1 MPKDSNEQVLSTI
14 QSIPFGNII
23 GGPLKACIL
32 AQGDATKTTFDY
44 IKQTAFNKSDV
55 EDGAFDPATVSFT
68 FVIDG
73 APKIMIVPLL
83 TIIPVPYISIEHVD
97 LSFTANITASQEN
110 KLEAH
115 YTAPRRNVDETEDM
129 TADFENLI
137 EVDIHATTADM
148 PSGLARI
155 LDIFNNQLI
164 QTEVVVTDE
173 LIRQR
178 EEEERLKKEKE
189 EKERREAEQREKDR
203 EDAERK
209 AEAEKNLKEAEK
221 KIRDMALGTLLVD
234 LKVSRILAECKL
246 GGQGN
251 AQKPAPKPAPRPT
264 PTPTPTPTPQPKPAP
279 SPTPTPSPKPTPE
292 PSPTPTPPRKPSQA
306 ERDNL
311 IRKYQEAVDNGDIT
325 KVKMLRVMM
334 KTILGKSDATRILRG
349 ANRPDAKLPFIIR
362 TTKSMAEHRDCE
374 FDPSLSIRQNINQL
388 AKRQHSSDNVLRAQ
402 LIYALETALKMYP
415 YNSQDTTGKS
425 RLNTA
430 LNKYKNRTN
439 GWYTFGDT
447 GIDGAFTAFVDNVIA
462 NEKKLNNSNS
472 GTSTNSRPSTST
484 GTTSTGSTTTS
495 GTSTNSRPSTSE
507 STVTRPTTNTVTRP
521 TTSETVTRPST
532 SSTVTRPTTNT
543 VTRPTT
549 SETVT
554 RPSTSSTVT
563 RPTTNTVTRPST
575 STTVTRPSTSTTV
588 TRPSTSSTVTR
599 PSTETSGSTN
609 TDPIKGRAIETNKE
623 LAEALKNKKNGST
636 EKNLANRRTKTRRS

>member
-1 MPKDSNEQVLSTI
+1 
-14 QSIPFGNII
+14 
-23 GGPLKACIL
+23 
-32 AQGDATKTTFDY
+32 
-44 IKQTAFNKSDV
+44 
-55 EDGAFDPATVSFT
+55 
-68 FVIDG
+68 
-73 APKIMIVPLL
+73 
-83 TIIPVPYISIEHVD
+83 
-97 LSFTANITASQEN
+97 
-110 KLEAH
+110 
-115 YTAPRRNVDETEDM
+115 
-129 TADFENLI
+129 
-137 EVDIHATTADM
+137 
-148 PSGLARI
+148 
-155 LDIFNNQLI
+155 
-164 QTEVVVTDE
+164 
-173 LIRQR
+173 
-178 EEEERLKKEKE
+178 
-189 EKERREAEQREKDR
+189 
-203 EDAERK
+203 
-209 AEAEKNLKEAEK
+209 
-221 KIRDMALGTLLVD
+221 
-234 LKVSRILAECKL
+234 
-246 GGQGN
+246 
-251 AQKPAPKPAPRPT
+251 
-264 PTPTPTPTPQPKPAP
+264 
-279 SPTPTPSPKPTPE
+279 
-292 PSPTPTPPRKPSQA
+292 
-306 ERDNL
+306 
-311 IRKYQEAVDNGDIT
+311 
-325 KVKMLRVMM
+325 MM

-362 TTKSMAEHRDCE
+362 TTKSMAEHRNCE

-439 GWYTFGDT
+439 GWYTFGKT

-484 GTTSTGSTTTS
+484 GTTSTGSTSTS

-575 STTVTRPSTSTTV
+575 SSTVTRPSTSNTV
-588 TRPSTSSTVTR
+588 TRPSTSNTVTR

-609 TDPIKGRAIETNKE
+609 TRPIKGRVIETNTK

>member
-164 QTEVVVTDE
+164 QTEIVETDE

-251 AQKPAPKPAPRPT
+251 APKPTPKPTPRPT
-264 PTPTPTPTPQPKPAP
+264 PTPTPTPTPQPKPTP
-279 SPTPTPSPKPTPE
+279 SPTPQPKPTPQ
-292 PSPTPTPPRKPSQA
+292 PSPTPTPPRKPSQT

-374 FDPSLSIRQNINQL
+374 FDPSLSIRQNISQL

-415 YNSQDTTGKS
+415 YNSQDTTGKN

-439 GWYTFGDT
+439 GWYTFGET

-472 GTSTNSRPSTST
+472 GTSTNT
-484 GTTSTGSTTTS
+484 
-495 GTSTNSRPSTSE
+495 RPSTSE

-521 TTSETVTRPST
+521 TTSNTVTRPST
-532 SSTVTRPTTNT
+532 SGTVTRPTTNTVTRPTTSNTVTRPSTSGTVTRPTTNT

-575 STTVTRPSTSTTV
+575 SSTV

-609 TDPIKGRAIETNKE
+609 TRPIKGRVIQTNTK
-623 LAEALKNKKNGST
+623 LVEALKNKKNGST
-636 EKNLANRRTKTRRS
+636 EKNLANRRTKTRKS

>member
-164 QTEVVVTDE
+164 QTEIVETDE

-251 AQKPAPKPAPRPT
+251 APKPEACAFTDADT
-264 PTPTPTPTPQPKPAP
+264 PTEAHAFAYTP
-279 SPTPTPSPKPTPE
+279 
-292 PSPTPTPPRKPSQA
+292 
-306 ERDNL
+306 
-311 IRKYQEAVDNGDIT
+311 
-325 KVKMLRVMM
+325 
-334 KTILGKSDATRILRG
+334 
-349 ANRPDAKLPFIIR
+349 
-362 TTKSMAEHRDCE
+362 
-374 FDPSLSIRQNINQL
+374 
-388 AKRQHSSDNVLRAQ
+388 
-402 LIYALETALKMYP
+402 
-415 YNSQDTTGKS
+415 
-425 RLNTA
+425 
-430 LNKYKNRTN
+430 
-439 GWYTFGDT
+439 
-447 GIDGAFTAFVDNVIA
+447 
-462 NEKKLNNSNS
+462 
-472 GTSTNSRPSTST
+472 
-484 GTTSTGSTTTS
+484 
-495 GTSTNSRPSTSE
+495 
-507 STVTRPTTNTVTRP
+507 
-521 TTSETVTRPST
+521 
-532 SSTVTRPTTNT
+532 
-543 VTRPTT
+543 
-549 SETVT
+549 
-554 RPSTSSTVT
+554 
-563 RPTTNTVTRPST
+563 
-575 STTVTRPSTSTTV
+575 
-588 TRPSTSSTVTR
+588 
-599 PSTETSGSTN
+599 
-609 TDPIKGRAIETNKE
+609 
-623 LAEALKNKKNGST
+623 AEAH
-636 EKNLANRRTKTRRS
+636 ARTFAHAPTQTFSG

>member
-164 QTEVVVTDE
+164 QTEIVETDE

-251 AQKPAPKPAPRPT
+251 APKPTPKPTPRPT
-264 PTPTPTPTPQPKPAP
+264 PTPTPTPTPQPKPTP
-279 SPTPTPSPKPTPE
+279 SPTPQPKPTPQ
-292 PSPTPTPPRKPSQA
+292 PSPTPTPPRKPSQT

-415 YNSQDTTGKS
+415 YNSQDTTGKN

-439 GWYTFGDT
+439 GWYTFGKT

-472 GTSTNSRPSTST
+472 GTSTNT
-484 GTTSTGSTTTS
+484 
-495 GTSTNSRPSTSE
+495 RPSTSE
-507 STVTRPTTNTVTRP
+507 STVTRPITNTVTRPTTSNTVTRPSTSGTVTRPTTNTVTRP
-521 TTSETVTRPST
+521 STSNTVTRPST
-532 SSTVTRPTTNT
+532 SGTVTRPTTNT

-575 STTVTRPSTSTTV
+575 SNTV

-609 TDPIKGRAIETNKE
+609 TDPIKGRVIQTNTK

-636 EKNLANRRTKTRRS
+636 EKNLGNRRTKTRRS

>member
-164 QTEVVVTDE
+164 QTEIVETDE

-251 AQKPAPKPAPRPT
+251 APKPTPKPTPRPT

-279 SPTPTPSPKPTPE
+279 QPAPQPKPTPQ
-292 PSPTPTPPRKPSQA
+292 PSPTPTPPRKPSQT

-374 FDPSLSIRQNINQL
+374 FDPSLSIRQNIDQL
-388 AKRQHSSDNVLRAQ
+388 ARRQHSSDNVLRAQ

-415 YNSQDTTGKS
+415 YNSQDTTGKN

-439 GWYTFGDT
+439 GWYTFGKT

-472 GTSTNSRPSTST
+472 GTSTNT
-484 GTTSTGSTTTS
+484 
-495 GTSTNSRPSTSE
+495 RPSTSE

-521 TTSETVTRPST
+521 TTSNTVTRPST
-532 SSTVTRPTTNT
+532 SGTVTRPTTNT

-575 STTVTRPSTSTTV
+575 SGTVTRPSTSSTVTRPTTNTV

-609 TDPIKGRAIETNKE
+609 TRPIKGRVIQTNTK
-623 LAEALKNKKNGST
+623 LVEALKNKKNEST
-636 EKNLANRRTKTRRS
+636 EKNLANRRTKTRKS

>member
-44 IKQTAFNKSDV
+44 IKQTAFNPSDV
-55 EDGAFDPATVSFT
+55 EKDAFDPATVSFT

-73 APKIMIVPLL
+73 AKKIMVVPLL
-83 TIIPVPYISIEHVD
+83 TVIPVPYISIEHVD

-164 QTEVVVTDE
+164 QTEIVETDE

-251 AQKPAPKPAPRPT
+251 APKPAPRPT

-311 IRKYQEAVDNGDIT
+311 IKKYQEAVDNGDIT

-349 ANRPDAKLPFIIR
+349 ANRPDVKLPFIIR
-362 TTKSMAEHRDCE
+362 TTKSMVEHRNCE

-415 YNSQDTTGKS
+415 YNSQDTTGKN

-462 NEKKLNNSNS
+462 NEKKLNNSNSGTSTNTRPSTSTGTTSTGSTTTSGTSTNSRPSASSGTTSSGSTTTS

-532 SSTVTRPTTNT
+532 SSTVQQLTR
-543 VTRPTT
+543 
-549 SETVT
+549 
-554 RPSTSSTVT
+554 
-563 RPTTNTVTRPST
+563 
-575 STTVTRPSTSTTV
+575 
-588 TRPSTSSTVTR
+588 
-599 PSTETSGSTN
+599 
-609 TDPIKGRAIETNKE
+609 
-623 LAEALKNKKNGST
+623 
-636 EKNLANRRTKTRRS
+636 

>member
-164 QTEVVVTDE
+164 QTEIVETDE

-251 AQKPAPKPAPRPT
+251 APKPAPKPVPRPT
-264 PTPTPTPTPQPKPAP
+264 PTPTPTPTPQPKPTPQPAPQPKPTP
-279 SPTPTPSPKPTPE
+279 SPTPQPKPTPE
-292 PSPTPTPPRKPSQA
+292 PSPTPPRKPSQT

-374 FDPSLSIRQNINQL
+374 FDPSLSIRQNISQL

-439 GWYTFGDT
+439 GWYTFGKT

-472 GTSTNSRPSTST
+472 GTSTNT
-484 GTTSTGSTTTS
+484 
-495 GTSTNSRPSTSE
+495 RPSTSE

-521 TTSETVTRPST
+521 TTSNTVTRPST
-532 SSTVTRPTTNT
+532 SGTVTRPTTNT

-575 STTVTRPSTSTTV
+575 S
-588 TRPSTSSTVTR
+588 STVTR

-609 TDPIKGRAIETNKE
+609 TNPIKGRVIQTNTK
-623 LAEALKNKKNGST
+623 LAEALKNKKNEST

>member
-164 QTEVVVTDE
+164 QTEIVETDE

-251 AQKPAPKPAPRPT
+251 APKPTPKPTPRPT
-264 PTPTPTPTPQPKPAP
+264 PTPTPTPTPQPKPTP
-279 SPTPTPSPKPTPE
+279 SPTPQPKPTPK
-292 PSPTPTPPRKPSQA
+292 PSPTPTPPRKPSQT

-311 IRKYQEAVDNGDIT
+311 IRKYQAAVDNGDIT

-374 FDPSLSIRQNINQL
+374 FDPSLSIRQNIDQL
-388 AKRQHSSDNVLRAQ
+388 ARRQHSSDNVLRAQ

-439 GWYTFGDT
+439 GWYTFGKT

-472 GTSTNSRPSTST
+472 GTSTNT
-484 GTTSTGSTTTS
+484 
-495 GTSTNSRPSTSE
+495 RPSTSE

-521 TTSETVTRPST
+521 TTSNTVTRPST
-532 SSTVTRPTTNT
+532 SGTVTRPTTNT

-575 STTVTRPSTSTTV
+575 S
-588 TRPSTSSTVTR
+588 STVTR

-609 TDPIKGRAIETNKE
+609 TRPIKGRVIQTNTK
-623 LAEALKNKKNGST
+623 LVEALKNKKNEST

>member
-164 QTEVVVTDE
+164 QTEIVETDE

-251 AQKPAPKPAPRPT
+251 APKPAPRPT
-264 PTPTPTPTPQPKPAP
+264 PTPTPTPTPQPKPVP
-279 SPTPTPSPKPTPE
+279 SPTPTPQPKPTPSPTPQPKPTPE
-292 PSPTPTPPRKPSQA
+292 PSPTPPRKPSQA

-362 TTKSMAEHRDCE
+362 TTKSMAEHRNCE
-374 FDPSLSIRQNINQL
+374 FDPSLSIRQNIDQL
-388 AKRQHSSDNVLRAQ
+388 ARRQHSSDNVLRAQ

-415 YNSQDTTGKS
+415 YNSQDTTGKN

-439 GWYTFGDT
+439 GWYTFGKT

-484 GTTSTGSTTTS
+484 GTTSTGSTSTS

-521 TTSETVTRPST
+521 TTSNTVTRPST
-532 SSTVTRPTTNT
+532 SGTVTRPTTNT
-543 VTRPTT
+543 VTRPST
-549 SETVT
+549 SNTVT

-575 STTVTRPSTSTTV
+575 S
-588 TRPSTSSTVTR
+588 STVTR

-609 TDPIKGRAIETNKE
+609 TRPIKGRVIQTNTK
-623 LAEALKNKKNGST
+623 LVEALKNKKNGST
-636 EKNLANRRTKTRRS
+636 EKNLANRRTKTRKS

>member
-164 QTEVVVTDE
+164 QTEIVETDE

-251 AQKPAPKPAPRPT
+251 APKPAPKPVPRPT
-264 PTPTPTPTPQPKPAP
+264 PTPTPTPTPQPKPTPQPAPQPKPTP
-279 SPTPTPSPKPTPE
+279 SPTPTPSPK
-292 PSPTPTPPRKPSQA
+292 PTPPRKPSQA

-311 IRKYQEAVDNGDIT
+311 IQKYQEAVDNGDIT

-334 KTILGKSDATRILRG
+334 KTILGKSDATKILRG

-362 TTKSMAEHRDCE
+362 TTKSMTEHRDCE

-415 YNSQDTTGKS
+415 YNSQDTTGKN

-439 GWYTFGDT
+439 GWYTFGKT

-472 GTSTNSRPSTST
+472 GTSTNSRPSTSK

-495 GTSTNSRPSTSE
+495 GTSTNTRPSTSE

-521 TTSETVTRPST
+521 ST
-532 SSTVTRPTTNT
+532 SN
-543 VTRPTT
+543 
-549 SETVT
+549 
-554 RPSTSSTVT
+554 
-563 RPTTNTVTRPST
+563 
-575 STTVTRPSTSTTV
+575 TV

-609 TDPIKGRAIETNKE
+609 TRPIKGRVIETNTK
-623 LAEALKNKKNGST
+623 LAEVLKNKKNGST
-636 EKNLANRRTKTRRS
+636 EKNLGNRRTKTRRS

>member
-1 MPKDSNEQVLSTI
+1 MPKDSTEQVLSTI

-97 LSFTANITASQEN
+97 LSFTANITASQES

-115 YTAPRRNVDETEDM
+115 YTAPRRNIDENEDM

-164 QTEVVVTDE
+164 QTEIVETDE

-209 AEAEKNLKEAEK
+209 AEAEKNLKAAEK

-251 AQKPAPKPAPRPT
+251 APKPAPRPT

-362 TTKSMAEHRDCE
+362 TTKSMAEHRNCE

-415 YNSQDTTGKS
+415 YNSQDSTGKS

-439 GWYTFGDT
+439 GWYTFGKT

-484 GTTSTGSTTTS
+484 GTTSTGSTSTS

-575 STTVTRPSTSTTV
+575 SSTVTRPSTSNTV
-588 TRPSTSSTVTR
+588 TRPSTSNTVTR

-609 TDPIKGRAIETNKE
+609 TRPIKGRVIETNTK